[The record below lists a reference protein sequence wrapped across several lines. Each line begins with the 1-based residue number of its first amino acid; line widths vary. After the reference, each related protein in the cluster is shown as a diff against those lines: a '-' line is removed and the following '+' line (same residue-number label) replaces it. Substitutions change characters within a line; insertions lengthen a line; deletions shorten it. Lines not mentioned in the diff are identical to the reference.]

1 MGHKV
6 PTIDLHVAAICGS
19 YHNPFVVSEKR
30 KTLGARVVI
39 TGLSFSRVGTFR
51 PWRGSEGSVGTEDGR
66 DWSVW
71 ARERSESGEI
81 VGPERKI
88 KALKA

>member
-6 PTIDLHVAAICGS
+6 PTIDLHVAVICGS
-19 YHNPFVVSEKR
+19 YHNPFVVSEKKK

-39 TGLSFSRVGTFR
+39 TGLSFCVWARFG
-51 PWRGSEGSVGTEDGR
+51 RGADRRGSVGTEDGR

-71 ARERSESGEI
+71 RRERSERGEDC
-81 VGPERKI
+81 GTREK
-88 KALKA
+88 K